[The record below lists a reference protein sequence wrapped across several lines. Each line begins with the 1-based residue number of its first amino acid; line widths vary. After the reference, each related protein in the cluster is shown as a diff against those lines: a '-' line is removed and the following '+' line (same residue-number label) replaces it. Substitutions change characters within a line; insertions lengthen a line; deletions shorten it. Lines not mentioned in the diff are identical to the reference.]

1 VSDDVELSLRQILLA
16 IDALARRV
24 EALERRLEATEGG
37 AQGNF
42 AQHLMAAISSRR
54 FNPER
59 RIDPG
64 LSAKRSAAAKRMWEL
79 QKSKLSTEKHTGQP
93 DHPRRRNASKVR
105 ANASTEETITSE
117 QNASNLHA
125 RACKPE
131 QSADVGGS
139 PAEPVAS
146 PPSAAAAK
154 VWLAYAAAY
163 KLRYGVFPVRNAKT
177 NACIKHFVGRVP
189 MAEAPA
195 VAEFYLGDAE
205 PLYVKAAHPLEL
217 LLRDAEKLRM
227 AWATGRRVNGHDGP
241 AKPWWEVWSG
251 IEAMG
256 KELGLEQGDNPQIF
270 RAQVLRAAA
279 AAGRLPEAAQH
290 KLGLA

>member
-1 VSDDVELSLRQILLA
+1 VVKDHIIPIHHDGSSDGIDNIQPLCRPCNTSKGHDRIDHRPEGWRDRIASMIAAKSMQNCGGTIHDESGDYDGEALQRSLQHRSNIAPKSMQKTRRKPDPPPEISTELS
-16 IDALARRV
+16 
-24 EALERRLEATEGG
+24 T
-37 AQGNF
+37 
-42 AQHLMAAISSRR
+42 
-54 FNPER
+54 
-59 RIDPG
+59 
-64 LSAKRSAAAKRMWEL
+64 
-79 QKSKLSTEKHTGQP
+79 
-93 DHPRRRNASKVR
+93 
-105 ANASTEETITSE
+105 
-117 QNASNLHA
+117 
-125 RACKPE
+125 
-131 QSADVGGS
+131 GS

-241 AKPWWEVWSG
+241 VKPWWEVWSG
-251 IEAMG
+251 IEAVG

-290 KLGLA
+290 KLGVFLGSP